1 MCVRI
6 ELKMTGN
13 GNKATASVRLH
24 LLLCSWLC
32 GCVSV
37 RCQSHLSQNGFTETL
52 KCSGGVTRQ
61 KPPNPPERSA
71 RAVMK
76 EKQGCRWENTTVHQK
91 VSRNHLAPKDLRWHN
106 GRYAFSAKV
115 LLQLICPVTPLSV
128 IEVEGQSW
136 QLRLLRP
143 DRLGPP
149 SDIRPQ

>member
-1 MCVRI
+1 MGPKPSKFHGYIGPIWSNPTPGLDWAAQNSLLDTAQEKANAMRTKSKGVISSTTTWGPPMASIGRLMTKKYYYIYIYVFPNRI
-6 ELKMTGN
+6 ENDRN

-71 RAVMK
+71 RA
-76 EKQGCRWENTTVHQK
+76 Q
-91 VSRNHLAPKDLRWHN
+91 
-106 GRYAFSAKV
+106 
-115 LLQLICPVTPLSV
+115 
-128 IEVEGQSW
+128 
-136 QLRLLRP
+136 
-143 DRLGPP
+143 
-149 SDIRPQ
+149 